1 MENDCSLPAES
12 AACIDERQLSIMTTG
27 KNKSRIHCADDSLA
41 GAVSQRA
48 CVFCGARVVLNPVT
62 DAVHLV
68 HGPIG
73 CASYTW
79 DIRGSLSSGSEMFR
93 QSFSTDLK
101 EKDVVFGGEPKLA
114 ACIDEI
120 VEKYHPPAIFVYSTC
135 VVGMIGDDTFGQA
148 IEASLREEGIDTSEM
163 VVRRNGASQFAF
175 IAVEPDAGRRTIFW
189 QRPTGRPLQP
199 EEVPLDKIRQA
210 AVLHTDGLFIDAS
223 LLACRTARQAGV
235 PVVVDAGT
243 LRDGMLEL
251 ARLSDYFIA
260 SETFAR
266 QMVGNRDPLAACAL
280 LLEQGP
286 RLAAVTLGAA
296 GYAALCDGKVIR
308 QPAYPVNALDTTGC
322 GDVFH
327 AGFIFGLVQSWDYGL
342 CLDFAAWAA
351 AQVSLEMGGRRG
363 IPSLAGIKRQ
373 GYPVSI

>member
-1 MENDCSLPAES
+1 MTAEREVFPSGPMVLGLGQCSL
-12 AACIDERQLSIMTTG
+12 DYLG
-27 KNKSRIHCADDSLA
+27 RIHEYPVPDAKCEFSGLVIQGGGPVATALA
-41 GAVSQRA
+41 ALSRWGLR
-48 CVFCGARVVLNPVT
+48 CVF
-62 DAVHLV
+62 
-68 HGPIG
+68 
-73 CASYTW
+73 S
-79 DIRGSLSSGSEMFR
+79 
-93 QSFSTDLK
+93 
-101 EKDVVFGGEPKLA
+101 
-114 ACIDEI
+114 
-120 VEKYHPPAIFVYSTC
+120 
-135 VVGMIGDDTFGQA
+135 GMIGDDAFGQT

-251 ARLSDYFIA
+251 ARSSDYFIA

-266 QMVGNRDPLAACAL
+266 QLVGNRDPLDACAL
-280 LLEQGP
+280 LLDQGP

-296 GYAALCDGKVIR
+296 GYAALCAGEVIR
-308 QPAYPVNALDTTGC
+308 KPAYPVNALDTTGC

-363 IPSLAGIKRQ
+363 IPSLSGIRRQ